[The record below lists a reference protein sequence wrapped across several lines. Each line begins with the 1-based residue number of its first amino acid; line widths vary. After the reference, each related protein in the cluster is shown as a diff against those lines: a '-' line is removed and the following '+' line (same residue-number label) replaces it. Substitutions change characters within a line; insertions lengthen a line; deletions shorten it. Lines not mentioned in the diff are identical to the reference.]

1 MCRSNPRPTGCDV
14 GGFEMLKVE
23 SLISD
28 VPQDFVP
35 ANAEIIVN
43 FDPETGGI
51 GHLFH

>member
-1 MCRSNPRPTGCDV
+1 
-14 GGFEMLKVE
+14 MLKVE